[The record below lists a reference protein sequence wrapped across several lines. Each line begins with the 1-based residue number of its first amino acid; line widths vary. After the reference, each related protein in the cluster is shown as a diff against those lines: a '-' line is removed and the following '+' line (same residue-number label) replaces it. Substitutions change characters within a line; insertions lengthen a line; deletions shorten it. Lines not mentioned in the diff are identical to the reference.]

1 MGRFC
6 FYKLLLVSVLLLLSL
21 PHGSTGNCHNFLLR
35 SGICFLFIFNSLF
48 LLFIYFFW
56 ALNHHFLLIRQLSGF
71 SRQLKESV
79 EFEDS
84 TVHVQVGFLI
94 FWVFSF
100 FVYYFIHPFSVFP
113 LQISHYIKLFQ
124 EAGAE
129 PREMMELMDYKDP
142 GPNTNPKSG
151 FMLSPPP
158 QAH

>member
-21 PHGSTGNCHNFLLR
+21 PHGSTG
-35 SGICFLFIFNSLF
+35 
-48 LLFIYFFW
+48 
-56 ALNHHFLLIRQLSGF
+56 F

-84 TVHVQVGFLI
+84 TVHV
-94 FWVFSF
+94 
-100 FVYYFIHPFSVFP
+100 
-113 LQISHYIKLFQ
+113 Q

>member
-21 PHGSTGNCHNFLLR
+21 PHG
-35 SGICFLFIFNSLF
+35 
-48 LLFIYFFW
+48 
-56 ALNHHFLLIRQLSGF
+56 F

-84 TVHVQVGFLI
+84 TVHVQ
-94 FWVFSF
+94 
-100 FVYYFIHPFSVFP
+100 
-113 LQISHYIKLFQ
+113 

-129 PREMMELMDYKDP
+129 PREMMDYKDP